1 MLADT
6 HTLASPVSTTDVYDF
21 DEQSAES
28 WQVPH
33 DFRHG
38 IRSLTRGVTVLTT
51 SDNQGERYGVTT
63 TGVCALSMDPP
74 TLVVCVRRRSTL
86 GAQLPRTRR
95 FCVNVLSW
103 RQRDIAE
110 VFAGQRGVAVDRFK
124 HGEWTTGVHG
134 SPVLTDALASFE
146 CEVDLLYGY
155 PNHLIVVGSVRQ
167 VEEAREQDD
176 PLVYASGQ
184 LSSLVPSGALGP
196 MDTAMATP
204 A

>member
-1 MLADT
+1 MLAYT
-6 HTLASPVSTTDVYDF
+6 HTLASPGSTTDVHEL
-21 DEQSAES
+21 DEQTEES
-28 WQVPH
+28 WQLPH

-38 IRSLTRGVTVLTT
+38 IRNLTRGVTVLTT
-51 SDNQGERYGVTT
+51 STDHGERYGVTA

-86 GAQLPRTRR
+86 GTQLPRTRR

-110 VFAGQRGVAVDRFK
+110 AFAGQRGVAVDRFK
-124 HGEWTTGVHG
+124 HGDWATGTAG
-134 SPVLTDALASFE
+134 SPVLTTALASFE
-146 CEVDLLYGY
+146 CDVDLLYGY

-167 VEEAREQDD
+167 VEQATEQDD
-176 PLVYASGQ
+176 PLVYVSGQ
-184 LSSLVPSGALGP
+184 LSSLVPSDPVAA
-196 MDTAMATP
+196 AMATP

>member
-1 MLADT
+1 MLAET
-6 HTLASPVSTTDVYDF
+6 HTLASPRSTTTVSDL
-21 DEQSAES
+21 DEQTSES

-38 IRSLTRGVTVLTT
+38 IQHLTRGVAVLTT
-51 SDNQGERYGVTT
+51 SDAHGERYGVTT

-86 GAQLPRTRR
+86 GTHLPRTRQ

-103 RQRDIAE
+103 RQRRIAE
-110 VFAGQRGVAVDRFK
+110 AFAGRRGVAVDRFK
-124 HGEWTTGVHG
+124 HGEWTTSAHG
-134 SPVLTDALASFE
+134 SPVLAQALASFE

-167 VEEAREQDD
+167 VEQSGEQDD

-184 LSSLVPSGALGP
+184 LSSLVPSEHPGA
-196 MDTAMATP
+196 AMA
-204 A
+204 AVS